1 MTSHAL
7 DKRIHEPVR
16 LKLMVQLVAEGPQ
29 LRFTYLR
36 DALKLTQG
44 NLASHLRALETA
56 GFVTVEKREAL
67 ADAATY
73 VRITDEGNAA
83 FAAYLEALNAAL
95 ELLSS

>member
-1 MTSHAL
+1 MSPQTL

-16 LKLMVQLVAEGPQ
+16 LAIMVQLVAEGPS

-44 NLASHLRALETA
+44 NLASHLRALQRA
-56 GFVTVEKREAL
+56 GFVTVEKRAAL

-73 VRITDEGNAA
+73 VHITDAGHAA
-83 FAAYLEALNAAL
+83 FAAYLETLNEVL
-95 ELLSS
+95 RPLSD

>member
-1 MTSHAL
+1 MAAKTL

-16 LKLMVQLVAEGPQ
+16 LAIMVQLVAEGPQ

-36 DALKLTQG
+36 DALQLTQG
-44 NLASHLRALETA
+44 NLASHLRALEAA
-56 GFVTVEKREAL
+56 GFIIVEKRRAL

-73 VRITDEGNAA
+73 VRITDDGHAA

-95 ELLSS
+95 EPLSS